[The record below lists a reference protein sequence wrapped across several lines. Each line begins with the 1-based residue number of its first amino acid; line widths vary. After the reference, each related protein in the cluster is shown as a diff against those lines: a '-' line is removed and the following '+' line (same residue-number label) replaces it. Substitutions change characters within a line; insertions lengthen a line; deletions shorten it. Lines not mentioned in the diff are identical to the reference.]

1 MWASIPK
8 KSLRNLIIFT
18 GALAVVIGLMVVP
31 SYFAIGK
38 AEAKRAKISK
48 EVNEQRQLAP
58 VFGQLVKKRRELN
71 ASNADLP
78 ERTALQRDAAGGV
91 ADTLTGMAGSARLQM
106 AGVTADLNALVSDV
120 RLMRVDLVLRGKLMD
135 YRNFLDQLIAV
146 PHVEFIERL
155 RIMSIPEGREYRMRV
170 WIALQ

>member
-1 MWASIPK
+1 MWANIPK
-8 KSLRNLIIFT
+8 KSVRNLVIFA
-18 GALAVVIGLMVVP
+18 GALAVVVGLMVVP
-31 SYFAIGK
+31 SYFAIDK

-58 VFGQLVKKRRELN
+58 VFGQLLKKRRELN

-91 ADTLTGMAGSARLQM
+91 ADTLTGLAAGAKLQM
-106 AGVTADLNALVSDV
+106 VGLTVDLNALVSDV
-120 RLMRVDLVLRGKLMD
+120 RLMRVDLVMRGKLMD
-135 YRNFLDQLIAV
+135 YRTFLDQLIAV

-155 RIMSIPEGREYRMRV
+155 RIMAIPEGREFRMRV

>member
-1 MWASIPK
+1 MWANIPK

-71 ASNADLP
+71 ASTADLT
-78 ERTALQRDAAGGV
+78 ERTALPRDAAGGV
-91 ADTLTGMAGSARLQM
+91 ADTLTGLAAGAELNM
-106 AGVTADLNALVSDV
+106 VGVTVDLNAMVSDV

-135 YRNFLDQLIAV
+135 YRVFLDQLIAM
-146 PHVEFIERL
+146 PHVELIERL
-155 RIMSIPEGREYRMRV
+155 RIMAIPEGREYRMRV
-170 WIALQ
+170 WIALK

>member
-1 MWASIPK
+1 MWANIPK
-8 KSLRNLIIFT
+8 KSLRNLVIFA
-18 GALAVVIGLMVVP
+18 GALAAVIGLMVVP

-38 AEAKRAKISK
+38 AEAKRTKISK

-71 ASNADLP
+71 ASNADLL

-91 ADTLTGMAGSARLQM
+91 ADTLSAMAGSARMQM
-106 AGVTADLNALVSDV
+106 VGVTVDLNALVSDV

-135 YRNFLDQLIAV
+135 YRIFLDQLIAL

-155 RIMSIPEGREYRMRV
+155 RIMAIPEWREYRMRV
-170 WIALQ
+170 WIALK

>member
-1 MWASIPK
+1 MWANIPK

-71 ASNADLP
+71 ASTADLT
-78 ERTALQRDAAGGV
+78 ERTALPRDAAGSV
-91 ADTLTGMAGSARLQM
+91 ADTAK
-106 AGVTADLNALVSDV
+106 LNLSKPA
-120 RLMRVDLVLRGKLMD
+120 
-135 YRNFLDQLIAV
+135 
-146 PHVEFIERL
+146 H
-155 RIMSIPEGREYRMRV
+155 
-170 WIALQ
+170 